1 MEKTKKEQAEKLQAK
16 LDKLIQSR
24 NKKQAAFDNL
34 KKEIADLN
42 KNIDSV
48 KLKLFEILQ
57 SGSDDTVFSEWAK
70 RKINENGNS
79 ENGKSEKSENGKIEN
94 HENGKTEIPLRQ
106 IFKNRYRKI
115 FNRNKT
121 KNPKRRPCK
130 ITIITTGKINRR
142 TQGRIPAPTLRKI
155 NRSVPAQEQF
165 SVASPRKPRKA
176 YSLHA
181 CRLCYFL
188 RK

>member
-1 MEKTKKEQAEKLQAK
+1 MEKTKKEQAEKLQSK

-70 RKINENGNS
+70 RKINESENS
-79 ENGKSEKSENGKIEN
+79 ENGKSEKRENGKIEN
-94 HENGKTEIPLRQ
+94 HENSKSENRENGKTINHENA
-106 IFKNRYRKI
+106 KAE
-115 FNRNKT
+115 
-121 KNPKRRPCK
+121 NPNSAKPQNGA
-130 ITIITTGKINRR
+130 TPS
-142 TQGRIPAPTLRKI
+142 TQNQL
-155 NRSVPAQEQF
+155 S
-165 SVASPRKPRKA
+165 
-176 YSLHA
+176 HA
-181 CRLCYFL
+181 GQNARANATQNHS
-188 RK
+188 

>member
-24 NKKQAAFDNL
+24 NKKQSTFDNL

-70 RKINENGNS
+70 RKISESGNA
-79 ENGKSEKSENGKIEN
+79 ENGKSKKR
-94 HENGKTEIPLRQ
+94 ENGKTENPTSANIQKPIPQ
-106 IFKNRYRKI
+106 NFQPQQNQKPE
-115 FNRNKT
+115 T
-121 KNPKRRPCK
+121 P
-130 ITIITTGKINRR
+130 
-142 TQGRIPAPTLRKI
+142 
-155 NRSVPAQEQF
+155 PAQNNNHHDKQNQ
-165 SVASPRKPRKA
+165 PP
-176 YSLHA
+176 HTGQNA
-181 CRLCYFL
+181 CANATQNQS
-188 RK
+188 

>member
-1 MEKTKKEQAEKLQAK
+1 MEKTKKEQAEKLQSK

-70 RKINENGNS
+70 RKISESGNA
-79 ENGKSEKSENGKIEN
+79 ENGKSEKREIGKTVN
-94 HENGKTEIPLRQ
+94 HENSKTVNPTSANIQKPIPQNLQ
-106 IFKNRYRKI
+106 PQQNQKPE
-115 FNRNKT
+115 T
-121 KNPKRRPCK
+121 P
-130 ITIITTGKINRR
+130 
-142 TQGRIPAPTLRKI
+142 
-155 NRSVPAQEQF
+155 PAQNNNHHDKQNQPPYTGQNARANAAQNQ
-165 SVASPRKPRKA
+165 S
-176 YSLHA
+176 
-181 CRLCYFL
+181 
-188 RK
+188 